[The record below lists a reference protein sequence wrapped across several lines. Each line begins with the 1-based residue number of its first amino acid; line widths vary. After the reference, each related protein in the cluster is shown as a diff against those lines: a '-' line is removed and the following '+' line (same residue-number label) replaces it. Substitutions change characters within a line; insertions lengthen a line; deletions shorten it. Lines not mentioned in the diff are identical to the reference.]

1 VFRGLLRALARLGY
15 AGLSFAA
22 LGDEVG
28 LSASALHQRFG
39 SKAALLRAFIEWNNA
54 RAREAVQA
62 RRREGRA
69 PLETIRAVLGDWGFS
84 GGPSAIGPGQAAR
97 VFSLYSELAA
107 DPVMREPIRARIA
120 LLLDVLE
127 RLLGAAVDAGELAP
141 CDAPHMARALLAGAA
156 GTMLLALLTRP
167 EGSLEEQVRASVDA
181 TLAPYLRERARSPHS
196 RAGGPGRR

>member
-1 VFRGLLRALARLGY
+1 VFRGLLRALARVGY

-22 LGDEVG
+22 LAAEVG

-69 PLETIRAVLGDWGFS
+69 PLETIRALLGDWDFS
-84 GGPSAIGPGQAAR
+84 PFGPGQAAR

-107 DPVMREPIRARIA
+107 DPVMREPIRARVA
-120 LLLDVLE
+120 LLLEELE
-127 RLLGAAVDAGELAP
+127 RLLGAAVDAGDLAP
-141 CDAPHMARALLAGAA
+141 CDAPRMAHALLAGAA
-156 GTMLLALLTRP
+156 GTMFLALLTQK
-167 EGSLEEQVRASVDA
+167 EGSLEEQARASVDA
-181 TLAPYLRERARSPHS
+181 TLAPYVRERARARSPRS
-196 RAGGPGRR
+196 RAGGPVRP